1 MPRTGLWAHEDF
13 RRLWSAQALS
23 AYGSRITRT
32 ALPIIAVATLKQP
45 DEMVGVLMALQ
56 LAPGIPVGMLA
67 GGLVDRSRKR
77 RILVAADL
85 VRAVT
90 VGSLTLAWALGFLA
104 IAHVIV
110 VGMVVGGASAL
121 FQITDTT
128 YLPAL
133 VGRTQLAEAN
143 SKLESTEAIAEIS
156 GPASAGY
163 LIALLGAPLAVA
175 IDALSYV
182 WSAVMLG
189 RIRAVEVVP
198 ERAVATADAP
208 RTPLGADLR
217 TGLRVVFGQPVVRAI
232 VLSHMVWSIAGG
244 FFMALYTPY
253 CLRVLNL
260 SEGTFGVIISLGGI
274 GALGGALIS
283 RRLVARLGLGRTLLL
298 ASTVSLACALF
309 IPLAGSAWV
318 RGSRPLM
325 FAFLGAHQLISD
337 GFAVAFI
344 IQAVTLR
351 QTVLPKAV
359 LGRANAAIHVC
370 TAGVLPVSALVAG
383 GLAMVLGTR
392 TALWIGVLTG
402 LLAPLFLLRLRSLR
416 EMPPAASGE
425 LPVTG

>member
-198 ERAVATADAP
+198 ERAVAATDAP

-253 CLRVLNL
+253 CLRVLNV
-260 SEGTFGVIISLGGI
+260 SESTFGVIISLGGI

-416 EMPPAASGE
+416 EMPPAASGD
-425 LPVTG
+425 LPATG

>member
-198 ERAVATADAP
+198 ERAVAATDAP

-253 CLRVLNL
+253 CLRVLNV
-260 SEGTFGVIISLGGI
+260 SESTFGVIISLGGI